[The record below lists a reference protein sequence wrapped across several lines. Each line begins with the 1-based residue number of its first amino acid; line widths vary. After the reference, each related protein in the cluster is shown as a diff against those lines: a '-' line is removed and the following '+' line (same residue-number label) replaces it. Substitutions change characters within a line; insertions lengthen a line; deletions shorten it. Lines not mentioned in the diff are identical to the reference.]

1 VKVDQALP
9 LLPAALLACA
19 VPTGYGSAAHRAN
32 VRGGDTAVVIGAGGI
47 GSAAIQGARISGAVR
62 IVAVDP
68 VEFKRKSALTFGA
81 THTAATTSEA
91 IALVRELTRGVMAD
105 AVVVSP
111 AMISAADVGTA
122 LELTRKGGTC
132 VLTGLPSPQLNSIDV
147 TLQDFILMNKTLC
160 GTVFGSCNPKSDI
173 PLLASLYES
182 GQLLLDEMITKR
194 YRLDEINQAYADK
207 AAGELIR
214 GVIDFGVR

>member
-1 VKVDQALP
+1 M
-9 LLPAALLACA
+9 
-19 VPTGYGSAAHRAN
+19 
-32 VRGGDTAVVIGAGGI
+32 
-47 GSAAIQGARISGAVR
+47 
-62 IVAVDP
+62 
-68 VEFKRKSALTFGA
+68 
-81 THTAATTSEA
+81 
-91 IALVRELTRGVMAD
+91 RELTRGVMAD

-111 AMISAADVGTA
+111 AMIGAADVGAA

-132 VLTGLPSPQLNSIDV
+132 VLTGLPSPQLDSIAV

-214 GVIDFGVR
+214 GVLDFGVSG